1 VLVQVLLK
9 VLKDHLLVLEVLLV
23 ALLVLVVV
31 LEQDHLQDVELPLAV
46 MLEDWLDELVLM
58 VLKELLFL
66 DHLLVLVLLVL
77 LVLLV
82 KVLDLVLV
90 LQYHVK

>member
-77 LVLLV
+77 LV